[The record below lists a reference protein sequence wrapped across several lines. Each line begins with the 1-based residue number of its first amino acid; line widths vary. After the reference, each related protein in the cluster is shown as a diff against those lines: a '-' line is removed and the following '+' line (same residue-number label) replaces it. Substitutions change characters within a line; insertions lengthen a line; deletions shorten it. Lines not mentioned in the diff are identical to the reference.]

1 MLNPVT
7 VQIGPRDSSHSNTM
21 TDAASVAPWALG
33 RRFGLCQPQP
43 HAKEA
48 VHAAVL

>member
-7 VQIGPRDSSHSNTM
+7 VQIGPRDSSNTM